1 MRGNSRSVQATL
13 DTDRVRE
20 LVWRLAF
27 PSMLA
32 QFVNV
37 LYSIVDRMYIGNIPE
52 IGPAALA
59 GAGVCGPIVTLISSF
74 ASWVGVGGAPLMSI
88 RMGQKHMRA
97 ASRIVANC
105 FVLLS
110 AMAVLIML
118 AVFLLKDRLLV
129 WFGASPS
136 IFPYADAYLTWYL
149 LGTVFALLATG
160 MNQFIICQGFAK
172 TGMMSVVLGAVC
184 NIALDPVFIFVL
196 DMGVK
201 GAAIAT
207 VISQMVSCACVLGFL
222 FSKKPL
228 VRITFGSYRRRVMA
242 QVLAVGF
249 SWKIVRRVLS
259 FGLSPFL
266 IIATDS
272 ILIIVM
278 NMAIQRYGGSGQG
291 DMLLTCNTIV
301 QSFMLMISMPLGGIT
316 GGTQTVMGYNYGA
329 KRPDRIRKAFK
340 HVLLLG
346 LAFTSLMF
354 FIAHAVPE
362 IFVRIF
368 TREPAYIETTVW
380 AIRIYTMGIIPMTV
394 QYTVVDGFTG
404 MGVAKVAVSLS
415 LFRKFVY
422 FLAILALP
430 ALFGAGAVFF
440 AEPVSDV
447 VACISSATVFLLLGG
462 KILGDNRRL

>member
-1 MRGNSRSVQATL
+1 MSDDRSLERSPL
-13 DTDRVRE
+13 DTDRIRE

-37 LYSIVDRMYIGNIPE
+37 LYSIVDRMYIGNIPD

-97 ASRIVANC
+97 ATRIVANC
-105 FVLLS
+105 FVLLTG
-110 AMAVLIML
+110 MAVLIM
-118 AVFLLKDRLLV
+118 AVTFLLKDRLLV
-129 WFGASPS
+129 WFGASPA

-172 TGMMSVVLGAVC
+172 TGRLSVVLGAVC

-207 VISQMVSCACVLGFL
+207 VLSQMVSCACVLGFL
-222 FSKKPL
+222 FSKRPT
-228 VRITFGSYRRRVMA
+228 VRITFGSYRRRVME
-242 QVLAVGF
+242 QVLAV
-249 SWKIVRRVLS
+249 
-259 FGLSPFL
+259 GLSPFL

-278 NMAIQRYGGSGQG
+278 NMVIQR
-291 DMLLTCNTIV
+291 
-301 QSFMLMISMPLGGIT
+301 
-316 GGTQTVMGYNYGA
+316 
-329 KRPDRIRKAFK
+329 
-340 HVLLLG
+340 
-346 LAFTSLMF
+346 
-354 FIAHAVPE
+354 
-362 IFVRIF
+362 
-368 TREPAYIETTVW
+368 
-380 AIRIYTMGIIPMTV
+380 
-394 QYTVVDGFTG
+394 
-404 MGVAKVAVSLS
+404 
-415 LFRKFVY
+415 
-422 FLAILALP
+422 
-430 ALFGAGAVFF
+430 
-440 AEPVSDV
+440 
-447 VACISSATVFLLLGG
+447 
-462 KILGDNRRL
+462 